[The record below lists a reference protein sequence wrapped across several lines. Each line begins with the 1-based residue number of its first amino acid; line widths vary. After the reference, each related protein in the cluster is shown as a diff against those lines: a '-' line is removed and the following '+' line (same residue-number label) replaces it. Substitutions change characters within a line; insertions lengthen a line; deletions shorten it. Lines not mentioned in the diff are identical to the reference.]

1 MKILIV
7 AGGLDWPLLM
17 DSTEKFDGLSW
28 SLVGLLPRKVDGIRG
43 ISINNEIFFTGIPT
57 IRLTKVINLVDTK
70 NQKFFNMITKK
81 NGALNMLI

>member
-57 IRLTKVINLVDTK
+57 IRLTINLVDTT
-70 NQKFFNMITKK
+70 NQKFINLITKK
-81 NGALNMLI
+81 MVHCTC